1 MWQNTASPG
10 GTVEH
15 SPAFQ
20 RRDGLTHSRPGPNLF
35 PGHFMKQY
43 LDLLQ
48 NILDHGVERGDR
60 TGTGTRSLFGAQLRF
75 DLSQG
80 FPLVTTRKV
89 FFKGVIHE
97 LLWFLAGDTNIKY
110 LTGHHVH
117 IWDAWADEKGD
128 LGPVYGAQW
137 RAWPAPDGRKIDQ
150 ISQLIRQ
157 LRSKPESRR
166 HIVTAWNPAV
176 LPDETKSPQ
185 DNVRAGCAALAS
197 CHALF
202 QFYVAAGRLSCQLY
216 QRSVDCP
223 VGMVFNVPQYSLLT
237 HLIAQQCDLEPGD
250 FVWTGGDCH
259 IYLNQIEGVRE
270 QLKRAPR
277 PLPKLVIKRKPPSLF
292 DYHFDDFEITGYDP
306 HPPIKY
312 PVAV

>member
-1 MWQNTASPG
+1 MIQY
-10 GTVEH
+10 H
-15 SPAFQ
+15 Q
-20 RRDGLTHSRPGPNLF
+20 LL
-35 PGHFMKQY
+35 KQ
-43 LDLLQ
+43 
-48 NILDHGVERGDR
+48 ILDDGVVRGDR
-60 TGTGTRSLFGAQLRF
+60 TGTGTKSIFGAQLRF
-75 DLSQG
+75 PLSKG

-97 LLWFLAGDTNIKY
+97 LLWFLNGDTNIKY
-110 LTGHHVH
+110 LTDHNVH

-150 ISQLIRQ
+150 ISQVVEQIRTN
-157 LRSKPESRR
+157 PNSRR

-176 LPDETKSPQ
+176 LPDERVSPQ
-185 DNVRAGCAALAS
+185 DNVRQGRAALAS

-202 QFYVAAGRLSCQLY
+202 QFYAADGKLSCLLY
-216 QRSVDCP
+216 QRSVDAP
-223 VGMVFNVPQYSLLT
+223 VGLVFNIAQYALLT
-237 HLIAQQCDLEPGD
+237 HLVAQQTNLEPGD

-259 IYLNQIEGVRE
+259 VYLNQVEGVQE
-270 QLKRAPR
+270 QLKREPR
-277 PLPKLVIKRKPPSLF
+277 PLPKLVLKRKPEAITAYQFEDF
-292 DYHFDDFEITGYDP
+292 DIVDYNP